1 MVKNFGGN
9 RGKKIAR
16 KHVSTNNFNAKL
28 RLSED
33 DDEVYACVTK
43 MLGNGMCHVNC
54 LDATGSAKQR
64 LCIIRNKFRGRGKR
78 DNQVAVGAY
87 VLVGIRSWETSK
99 SSALDKCDLVEV
111 YNRSETDRLKSQVD
125 KNWGVIH
132 VNNVADGE
140 GSGDLEETF
149 VFQDENTELKEELE
163 ESMLTEHPTDANY
176 LVDDDINI
184 EDI

>member
-33 DDEVYACVTK
+33 DDEVYACVSK

-54 LDATGSAKQR
+54 LDANGTAKQR

-99 SSALDKCDLVEV
+99 SSLEKCDLVEV

-125 KNWGVIH
+125 KNWSSIH

-140 GSGDLEETF
+140 PSDSMDDSF
-149 VFQDENTELKEELE
+149 VFQEENTELKEELE
-163 ESMLTEHPTDANY
+163 ETMLATNEKETEY
-176 LVDDDINI
+176 LVGDEIDIDDI
-184 EDI
+184 